1 MENLEKI
8 ITPNKKFWKNKRV
21 LITGHTGFKG
31 SWLTCWLLS
40 YGAIVYGY
48 SLKQFDQ
55 RGIFNK
61 LKLKKKI
68 KKNFFKD
75 INNFYELKKT
85 ITSIKP
91 NVIFH
96 MAAQSLVI
104 DSYKNSLNTVNTNTF
119 GTAKILEASKYAK
132 SLRSIIILTTDKVY
146 ENFEKKNYSYKEN
159 DKLGGVDIYSASKS
173 SAELIVS
180 AYRQSFQKAYKNCG
194 IASVR
199 AGNVIGGGDW
209 AKNRLIPDIING
221 FKKKRPKIIL
231 RNPNFTRP
239 WQHVLEPLL
248 GYILL
253 AEKTYGNKKSIY
265 NSSWNFGPKNSL
277 NVTVI
282 KILDII
288 KKIYQKNIKI
298 ILSKKK
304 PYKESKFL
312 KLDSSRSE
320 KILGWKSKLSTE
332 QALINTIRW
341 YKFYES
347 SNDYNYTLKQI
358 DDYCNK

>member
-1 MENLEKI
+1 MVKI
-8 ITPNKKFWKNKRV
+8 KNTKLTNQNFWKNKKV

-31 SWLTCWLLS
+31 SWLTLWLQNLGAQICGISLEPNTNPSLFNSLELS
-40 YGAIVYGY
+40 KNIEHNICDIRDLEKLNNIFAKFQPEIVFHLAAQPLVRY
-48 SLKQFDQ
+48 SYHNPIETYQTNVMGTINVLEA
-55 RGIFNK
+55 
-61 LKLKKKI
+61 I
-68 KKNFFKD
+68 KKTNST
-75 INNFYELKKT
+75 LAT
-85 ITSIKP
+85 IIVTS
-91 NVIFH
+91 
-96 MAAQSLVI
+96 
-104 DSYKNSLNTVNTNTF
+104 
-119 GTAKILEASKYAK
+119 
-132 SLRSIIILTTDKVY
+132 DKCY
-146 ENFEKKNYSYKEN
+146 ENIEQIWGYREN
-159 DKLGGVDIYSASKS
+159 DKMGGHDPYSNSKGC
-173 SAELIVS
+173 AELVVS
-180 AYRQSFQKAYKNCG
+180 AYTKSYFIPNQNYGR

-209 AKNRLIPDIING
+209 AEDRLIPDLIKTLVENKNPII
-221 FKKKRPKIIL
+221 
-231 RNPNFTRP
+231 RNPKAIRP

-304 PYKESKFL
+304 SYKESKFL
-312 KLDSSRSE
+312 KLDSSKSE

-347 SNDYNYTLKQI
+347 SNDYNYTVKQI

>member
-48 SLKQFDQ
+48 SLKQLDK

-104 DSYKNSLNTVNTNTF
+104 DSYKNPLNTVNTNTL
-119 GTAKILEASKYAK
+119 GTAKFLEASKYAK
-132 SLRSIIILTTDKVY
+132 SLKSIIILTTDKVY
-146 ENFEKKNYSYKEN
+146 ENFEKK
-159 DKLGGVDIYSASKS
+159 KLLV
-173 SAELIVS
+173 
-180 AYRQSFQKAYKNCG
+180 
-194 IASVR
+194 
-199 AGNVIGGGDW
+199 
-209 AKNRLIPDIING
+209 
-221 FKKKRPKIIL
+221 
-231 RNPNFTRP
+231 
-239 WQHVLEPLL
+239 
-248 GYILL
+248 
-253 AEKTYGNKKSIY
+253 
-265 NSSWNFGPKNSL
+265 
-277 NVTVI
+277 
-282 KILDII
+282 
-288 KKIYQKNIKI
+288 
-298 ILSKKK
+298 
-304 PYKESKFL
+304 
-312 KLDSSRSE
+312 
-320 KILGWKSKLSTE
+320 
-332 QALINTIRW
+332 
-341 YKFYES
+341 
-347 SNDYNYTLKQI
+347 
-358 DDYCNK
+358 